1 MKGNVEIERKFLVVS
16 AAWRAEAQTAAPIR
30 QAYLAVT
37 DKLNVR
43 VRRYGPDAFLTVKG
57 KAVGI
62 TRKEIETAVPP
73 EFVEAIL
80 QAALFQGA
88 PVEKTRHLVPHK
100 GFTFEVDEF
109 EGANAGL
116 IVAEIELES
125 EESEFPMPSWLG
137 EEVTADHRYSNSY
150 LASNPFSE
158 WGTRPVQ
165 PPGGQVGDQ

>member
-1 MKGNVEIERKFLVVS
+1 VKGNVEIERKFLVAS
-16 AAWRAEAQTAAPIR
+16 DAWRAEVDTAAPIR
-30 QAYLAVT
+30 QAYVAVT

-62 TRKEIETAVPP
+62 TRKEIETHVPP

-80 QAALFQGA
+80 EAALFQGT
-88 PVEKTRHLVPHK
+88 PVEKTRHLVRHR

-109 EGANAGL
+109 EGSNAGL
-116 IVAEIELES
+116 VVAEIELES
-125 EESEFPMPSWLG
+125 EESDFPRPPWLG

-150 LASNPFSE
+150 LASNPYSG
-158 WGTRPVQ
+158 WPVEA
-165 PPGGQVGDQ
+165 PGGQVGDQ

>member
-1 MKGNVEIERKFLVVS
+1 VKGNVEIERKFLVVS
-16 AAWRAEAQTAAPIR
+16 DAWREEASAAAPIR
-30 QAYLAVT
+30 QAYVAVT

-57 KAVGI
+57 KATGI

-80 QAALFQGA
+80 AESLFQGR

-100 GFTFEVDEF
+100 GFTFEVDVF

-116 IVAEIELES
+116 VVAEIELES
-125 EESEFPMPSWLG
+125 EEGDFPRPPWLG
-137 EEVTADHRYSNSY
+137 EEVTADQRYSNSY
-150 LASNPFSE
+150 LAQHSYSE
-158 WGTRPVQ
+158 WGLPVES
-165 PPGGQVGDQ
+165 PGGEVGGQ